1 MKFRKNEYKYK
12 YKKIERY
19 LQKAL
24 IKNVYEKSKEL
35 LQSANKNINV
45 QIKRFAQTC

>member
-1 MKFRKNEYKYK
+1 MNINTNI
-12 YKKIERY
+12 KKIEKY